1 MGGTIW
7 HLLELNITHVINKK
21 IMAVHLCLVLSLI
34 LFINELHEVP
44 RFCKTLCFASVFQR
58 DIVVLLQWPV
68 AWRISVTK
76 KKTRKRRNQ
85 SVMEH
90 LTSFKS

>member
-7 HLLELNITHVINKK
+7 HLLELNITHVIKK

-44 RFCKTLCFASVFQR
+44 RFCKTLCFVSVFQR
-58 DIVVLLQWPV
+58 DIVVMLQWPV
-68 AWRISVTK
+68 ALRISVTK
-76 KKTRKRRNQ
+76 QTRKRRNE
-85 SVMEH
+85 SVM
-90 LTSFKS
+90 KS